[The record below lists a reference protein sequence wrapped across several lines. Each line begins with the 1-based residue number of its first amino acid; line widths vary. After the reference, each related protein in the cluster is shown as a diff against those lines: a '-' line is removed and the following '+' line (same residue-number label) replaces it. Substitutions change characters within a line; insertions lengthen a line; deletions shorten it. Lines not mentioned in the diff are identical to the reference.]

1 MAEARAGNTVV
12 KGSIRPTGRCIRVRD
27 IGRTIVMK
35 LIAPLAGA
43 AFVFASSAAIG
54 VQAPASSPASVCLNA
69 RNIQRTEVQD
79 DRTILFHM
87 RDGKVWQNRLR
98 QLCPMLKTSPY
109 TQVLHNDQ
117 VCSNQQFI
125 HVTQTGDTCALG
137 DFTPQ
142 DPAR

>member
-1 MAEARAGNTVV
+1 M
-12 KGSIRPTGRCIRVRD
+12 
-27 IGRTIVMK
+27 MK
-35 LIAPLAGA
+35 LVAPLAGA
-43 AFVFASSAAIG
+43 AFVLASSVDLVGA
-54 VQAPASSPASVCLNA
+54 QAPASSPASVCLNA

-98 QLCPMLKTSPY
+98 RVCPMLKTSPY
-109 TQVLHNDQ
+109 TQILHNDQ

-137 DFTPQ
+137 DFTPV
-142 DPAR
+142 DGSR

>member
-1 MAEARAGNTVV
+1 MNLLPAF
-12 KGSIRPTGRCIRVRD
+12 
-27 IGRTIVMK
+27 
-35 LIAPLAGA
+35 AGA
-43 AFVFASSAAIG
+43 ALVLAASAPAEVSAP
-54 VQAPASSPASVCLNA
+54 PASSSLCINV

-98 QLCPMLKTSPY
+98 QICPMLTTSPW

-125 HVTQTGDTCALG
+125 RVIRTGDTCSLG
-137 DFTPQ
+137 DFTQ
-142 DPAR
+142 VDAQR

>member
-1 MAEARAGNTVV
+1 MGFVAT
-12 KGSIRPTGRCIRVRD
+12 
-27 IGRTIVMK
+27 
-35 LIAPLAGA
+35 LAA
-43 AFVFASSAAIG
+43 AAVLLASSAG
-54 VQAPASSPASVCLNA
+54 VEVQGQASSRAAVCLNA
-69 RNIQRTEVQD
+69 RNIQRTEIQD

-98 QLCPMLKTSPY
+98 QICPMLKTSSY

-137 DFTPQ
+137 DFTPVNTS
-142 DPAR
+142 R

>member
-1 MAEARAGNTVV
+1 MN
-12 KGSIRPTGRCIRVRD
+12 
-27 IGRTIVMK
+27 
-35 LIAPLAGA
+35 LIAALAGA
-43 AFVFASSAAIG
+43 ALVLASSAAVG
-54 VQAPASSPASVCLNA
+54 VQAPASSPATVCLNV

-98 QLCPMLKTSPY
+98 QVCPMLKTSPY

-125 HVTQTGDTCALG
+125 HVTRTGDTCALG
-137 DFTPQ
+137 DFTPL
-142 DPAR
+142 DPQR